1 MGMKNITLHLI
12 EKMKV
17 FMLENGQPRRGIV
30 EKMLTEKNGNGFT
43 ALHLIAKENKIKI
56 YDLLVKKSKLWGIE
70 IEMLEDR
77 QGKIAEQHLKDEQ
90 RYKRRK
96 AEERRLALEKE
107 RLARD
112 RQIDLNSTK
121 EEQAVKKMKELDDL
135 RREKTREASEKAREA
150 REEKLEVLV
159 PALVLLVIGLITMG
173 LYLLLSRYGR
183 GIYTMPLSAP
193 MEAPRDPNYIY
204 DPNQFSAPKTDL

>member
-12 EKMKV
+12 EKMKN
-17 FMLENGQPRRGIV
+17 FMLEKGQPKRGVV
-30 EKMLTEKNGNGFT
+30 EKMLTWKNGNGFT
-43 ALHLIAKENKIKI
+43 ALHLLAKDNKIKI
-56 YDLLVKKSKLWGIE
+56 YDLLVKKSKVWGIE
-70 IEMLEDR
+70 IEMLEDG

-96 AEERRLALEKE
+96 AEERKLALEKE

-135 RREKTREASEKAREA
+135 RRENTREASEKAREA
-150 REEKLEVLV
+150 REDKLEVLI

-183 GIYTMPLSAP
+183 GIYTAPLSAP
-193 MEAPRDPNYIY
+193 MEVPRDPNYIY

>member
-1 MGMKNITLHLI
+1 
-12 EKMKV
+12 
-17 FMLENGQPRRGIV
+17 
-30 EKMLTEKNGNGFT
+30 
-43 ALHLIAKENKIKI
+43 
-56 YDLLVKKSKLWGIE
+56 
-70 IEMLEDR
+70 
-77 QGKIAEQHLKDEQ
+77 LKDEQ